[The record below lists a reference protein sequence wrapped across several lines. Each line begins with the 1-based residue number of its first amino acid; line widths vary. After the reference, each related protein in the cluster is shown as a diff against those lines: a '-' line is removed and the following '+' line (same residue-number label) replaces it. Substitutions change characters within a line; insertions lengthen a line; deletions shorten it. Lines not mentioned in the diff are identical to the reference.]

1 MINDA
6 RLSLS
11 SSFLEFN
18 SLVEPRLKNG
28 KIFSGERR
36 EGEKAVD
43 FEAIGHKEE
52 HDNSDVHRPMSM
64 MLHIIFKEMKEKQTN
79 ETNGKK

>member
-18 SLVEPRLKNG
+18 SLVEHRLKNG
-28 KIFSGERR
+28 KILSGERR

-64 MLHIIFKEMKEKQTN
+64 MLHIIFKK
-79 ETNGKK
+79 